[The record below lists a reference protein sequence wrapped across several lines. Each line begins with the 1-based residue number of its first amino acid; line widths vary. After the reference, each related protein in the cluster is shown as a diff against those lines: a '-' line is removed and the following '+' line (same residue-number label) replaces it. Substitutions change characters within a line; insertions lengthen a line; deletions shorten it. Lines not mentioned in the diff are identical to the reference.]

1 MLVFL
6 VVFYTLHLLYD
17 IKNYYNYRKY
27 IGSKYYN
34 NEDYKELRDT
44 LITTSVTVVILT
56 IALIVFIVVGDIP
69 TA

>member
-17 IKNYYNYRKY
+17 IKNYYSYRKY
-27 IGSKYYN
+27 IGSKHYN

>member
-17 IKNYYNYRKY
+17 IKNYYGYRKY

-56 IALIVFIVVGDIP
+56 IALIVFMVVGDIP